1 MSHLNTPEATRT
13 ERDTMGAV
21 EVPAE
26 ALWGAQTQR
35 SLNCFRIS
43 TERMA
48 PELLQALTRVKQ
60 AAASVNRELGLLEP
74 RVATAIVNASDE
86 VLSGRCDEA
95 FPLSVWQTG
104 SGTQTH
110 MNLNE
115 VLAHLASEQLGG
127 GRGERRCVD
136 PHDHVN
142 LGQSTNDVFPTAM
155 HLAAATGL
163 TQSLL
168 PALRTLR
175 ETLQRHA
182 VAWADIVKIGRTHLQ
197 DATPL
202 RLGDEVSGW
211 AAQLAHAEQAIA
223 HSLPAL
229 CELAIGGTAVGN
241 GLNTHPRFGQ
251 RVTEVLAQAS
261 GLPLRCAANRFAA
274 LASHDALVQ
283 AHGSMRTLAVALH
296 KIAND
301 VRWLA
306 SGPRC
311 GIGELVLPANEPGS
325 SMMPGKVNPTQCEAL
340 AMVCCQVMGNDVTV
354 GLAGASG
361 HFELNACK
369 PVIAHNVLQSIR
381 LLSDAMSSFE
391 HHAVRHMQ
399 PDRARIE
406 SLLQRSLM
414 LVTALVPHIGHDRA
428 AAIAQHA
435 QQKGDSLREA
445 AVALGSV
452 TAEDFDAWV
461 QPWRMASSPMEET

>member
-1 MSHLNTPEATRT
+1 
-13 ERDTMGAV
+13 
-21 EVPAE
+21 
-26 ALWGAQTQR
+26 
-35 SLNCFRIS
+35 
-43 TERMA
+43 
-48 PELLQALTRVKQ
+48 
-60 AAASVNRELGLLEP
+60 
-74 RVATAIVNASDE
+74 
-86 VLSGRCDEA
+86 
-95 FPLSVWQTG
+95 
-104 SGTQTH
+104 
-110 MNLNE
+110 
-115 VLAHLASEQLGG
+115 
-127 GRGERRCVD
+127 
-136 PHDHVN
+136 
-142 LGQSTNDVFPTAM
+142 M

-182 VAWADIVKIGRTHLQ
+182 SAWADIVKIGRTHLQ

-211 AAQLAHAEQAIA
+211 AAQLAHAE
-223 HSLPAL
+223 
-229 CELAIGGTAVGN
+229 
-241 GLNTHPRFGQ
+241 
-251 RVTEVLAQAS
+251 QAS

-406 SLLQRSLM
+406 ALLQRSLM